1 MMFTCMHMEA
11 ECNKTT
17 PVIELCRCH
26 TESVNAVNVTLRYFR
41 IAFEKLANVKI
52 EKTRGI
58 SNICNV
64 KKMGERKQKGVR
76 NSRRVMKCGVVGMKK
91 C

>member
-1 MMFTCMHMEA
+1 MHMEA

-52 EKTRGI
+52 ESTRGI
-58 SNICNV
+58 SN
-64 KKMGERKQKGVR
+64 M
-76 NSRRVMKCGVVGMKK
+76 CGVFVVFVCLNNNRKWETIVV
-91 C
+91 